1 MAKGVNRTKG
11 TNQSTDLPSY
21 YIILGELVQAEKG
34 VYMASI
40 RERNGSYQITVST
53 GRDIFG
59 KKLRETTTF
68 TPDPSL
74 TPKKRQKA
82 VEEFARQFEAQ
93 VKNGMAMD
101 GRKITLKE
109 FTDYWLEE
117 YAAQKLQPG
126 TVEKYKAEL
135 EDKVLPVLGHLKLS
149 ELRPH
154 ILNAFFVSMTKDGI
168 RKDGKKG
175 GYSKGSIAKT
185 RNVLSSAL
193 RTATE
198 WEIIDRN
205 PLDKVRPH
213 SEETAEKLKF
223 FTPEQTATFLDYIEK
238 PYTIKTKG
246 HKRVDDTG
254 KEYTVGNYESVKEI
268 PEQIRVLFIL
278 AIYAGL
284 RKGELLA
291 LEWSDI
297 DFQADTIS
305 VTKAVSVVE
314 GQQITKAPKTKNSH
328 RVVSIPHFLTQRL
341 QELRNARIKY
351 RWELGDYWQGGEWV
365 FIQENGKQMSYS
377 TPYSAFQDTINRYNS
392 GRPVE
397 DHLPTIP
404 FHGLRHT
411 SATLLIASRQDVRT
425 VSSRLGH
432 AQASTTMN
440 IYAHALQETDRKAAN
455 ALENMLLK
463 RA

>member
-1 MAKGVNRTKG
+1 
-11 TNQSTDLPSY
+11 
-21 YIILGELVQAEKG
+21 
-34 VYMASI
+34 MASI
-40 RERNGSYQITVST
+40 EERNGSYRITVSC
-53 GRDIFG
+53 GRDIYG
-59 KKLRETTTF
+59 KKIREKATF
-68 TPDPSL
+68 TPDPGL

-101 GRKITLKE
+101 DRKITLKE
-109 FTDYWLEE
+109 FADRWLEE

-126 TVEKYKAEL
+126 TVEHYKAEL
-135 EDKVLPVLGHLKLS
+135 DAKILPALGHLKLS

-154 ILNAFFVSMTKDGI
+154 NLNAFFVAMTKDGS
-168 RKDGKKG
+168 RKDGKPG

-185 RNVLSSAL
+185 RNVFSSVL

-205 PLDKVRPH
+205 PLDKVRPQA
-213 SEETAEKLKF
+213 EEAAEKLKF
-223 FTPEQTATFLDYIEK
+223 FTPEQAATFLDYIEK
-238 PYTIKTKG
+238 PYTIQTKG
-246 HKRVDDTG
+246 HKRIDDTG
-254 KEYTVGNYESVKEI
+254 KEYTVGGYESTREI
-268 PEQIRVLFIL
+268 PEQMRVLFIL

-305 VTKAVSVVE
+305 VTKSVSVVA
-314 GQQITKAPKTKNSH
+314 GQQITKAPKTKTS
-328 RVVSIPHFLTQRL
+328 RRIVSIPHFLTLRL
-341 QELRNARIKY
+341 KALKNDRIKY
-351 RWELGDYWQGGEWV
+351 RWDLGDYWQGAEWV
-365 FIQENGKQMSYS
+365 FIQDKGKQMSYS
-377 TPYSAFQDTINRYNS
+377 APYSAFQDTIARYNA
-392 GRPVE
+392 GKPVAAQ
-397 DHLPTIP
+397 LPAIP

-411 SATLLIASRQDVRT
+411 SATLLIAGKQDVRT

-440 IYAHALQETDRKAAN
+440 IYAHALQETDRKAAA

-463 RA
+463 QA

>member
-1 MAKGVNRTKG
+1 
-11 TNQSTDLPSY
+11 
-21 YIILGELVQAEKG
+21 
-34 VYMASI
+34 MASI
-40 RERNGSYQITVST
+40 EERNGSYRITVSC
-53 GRDIFG
+53 GRDIYG
-59 KKLRETTTF
+59 KKLREKATF
-68 TPDPSL
+68 TPDPGL

-109 FTDYWLEE
+109 FADRWLEE

-126 TVEKYKAEL
+126 TVEHYKAEL
-135 EDKVLPVLGHLKLS
+135 NDKILPALGHLKLS

-154 ILNAFFVSMTKDGI
+154 NLNAFFVAMTKDGA
-168 RKDGKKG
+168 RKDGKPG

-185 RNVLSSAL
+185 RNVFSSVL

-205 PLDKVRPH
+205 PLDKVRPQA
-213 SEETAEKLKF
+213 EEAADKLKF
-223 FTPEQTATFLDYIEK
+223 FTPEQAATFLDYIEK
-238 PYTIKTKG
+238 PYTVQTKG
-246 HKRVDDTG
+246 HKRKDDTR
-254 KEYTVGNYESVKEI
+254 KEYTVGNYTSKKEI

-305 VTKAVSVVE
+305 VTKAVSVVA
-314 GQQITKAPKTKNSH
+314 GQQITKAPKTKNSR

-341 QELRNARIKY
+341 KALKVARTRY
-351 RWELGDYWQGGEWV
+351 RLELGDYWQGAEWV
-365 FIQENGKQMSYS
+365 FIQDNGKQMSYS
-377 TPYSAFQDTINRYNS
+377 TPYSAFQDTIDRYNA
-392 GRPVE
+392 GKPVAE
-397 DHLPTIP
+397 QLPAIP

-411 SATLLIASRQDVRT
+411 SATLLIAGKQDVRT

-440 IYAHALQETDRKAAN
+440 IYAHALQETDRKAA
-455 ALENMLLK
+455 ATLENMLVK
-463 RA
+463 QA